1 MDKERSVFDRLDS
14 IEEALSIKTETHNPT
29 ISDLIGEPAD
39 EYIRLSKVYYY
50 EPDERKFQNHR
61 KKQVKKYSIFVGV
74 YSLIIL
80 FHIIVSCVYNVV
92 LPYLYIGD
100 LVLIALQI
108 FNLVYSTKQTS
119 KKLADSKWNI
129 KNHRFYIYDKKLGE
143 ENSNS
148 LLSKLLVIY
157 RIISYLLFIV
167 SVMPY
172 IFNPPIDGLQLV
184 LGLPHYAFV
193 LLVMGMHFSGTDYYW
208 YHYFIFDNIYSY
220 VITNGRRDWK
230 KIQK

>member
-14 IEEALSIKTETHNPT
+14 IEEALNDKTEIKKPT
-29 ISDLIGEPAD
+29 ISDLIGEPFD
-39 EYIRLSKVYYY
+39 EYMNSSKVYYY

-61 KKQVKKYSIFVGV
+61 KKQIKKYSIFVGI

-80 FHIIVSCVYNVV
+80 FHIIVSCVYKVV
-92 LPYLYIGD
+92 IPYLYIGD

-108 FNLVYSTKQTS
+108 FNLIYSTKQTS
-119 KKLADSKWNI
+119 KKPADSKWNI

-148 LLSKLLVIY
+148 VLSKLLVIY

-167 SVMPY
+167 SVLPY

-193 LLVMGMHFSGTDYYW
+193 LLVMGIHFSRTDYYW
-208 YHYFIFDNIYSY
+208 YHYFIFDNIDSY
-220 VITNGRRDWK
+220 VITDGSWDWK

>member
-39 EYIRLSKVYYY
+39 EYIRSSKVYYY

-61 KKQVKKYSIFVGV
+61 KKQVKKYSIFVGI

-100 LVLIALQI
+100 LVLIALPI
-108 FNLVYSTKQTS
+108 FNLIYSIRLKS
-119 KKLADSKWNI
+119 KTLADSKWNI
-129 KNHRFYIYDKKLGE
+129 RNHRFYIYDKKLGQE
-143 ENSNS
+143 DSNGALS
-148 LLSKLLVIY
+148 RLLIIY

-167 SVMPY
+167 SVLPY
-172 IFNPPIDGLQLV
+172 IFNSPIDGMQAV
-184 LGLPHYAFV
+184 LGWSHYVFV
-193 LLVMGMHFSGTDYYW
+193 LFIMTIHFSGNNYYW
-208 YHYFIFDNIYSY
+208 YHYFIFDNIDSY
-220 VITNGRRDWK
+220 VITNGSWDWE

>member
-39 EYIRLSKVYYY
+39 EYIRSSKVYYY